1 MNTVIGLE
9 QLISNPVLRERLKV
23 AIGATIAHASG
34 KRPCPACYGVLSIP
48 AGGIEVETRPRGKG
62 EVTRAERM
70 WRETAIL
77 RGDLEAKNRPLP
89 ENVVKA
95 VRIAEVPKYHHP
107 RKLCG
112 LCGCMGVVN
121 REVIH
126 G

>member
-9 QLISNPVLRERLKV
+9 QLISNVLLREGLKV

-34 KRPCPACYGVLSIP
+34 KRPCPACYGMLSIP
-48 AGGIEVETRPRGKG
+48 AGGIEVETRPRRKG
-62 EVTRAERM
+62 EVTKAERV

-77 RGDLEAKNRPLP
+77 QGDLTAKDRPLP

-95 VRIAEVPKYHHP
+95 VRIREVPRYHHP

-112 LCGCMGVVN
+112 LCWCMGVVD
-121 REVIH
+121 REVTH